1 VLTPLDDSPWHQLPT
16 TFDHVGTSDP
26 RFFDR
31 LWFAASDPGGTGTLQ
46 FTIGV
51 YQNMNVV
58 DGGFV
63 LIHAGRQHNVRASR
77 ELRPRYEVATGP
89 LSIEVVEPL
98 RHLRLKVAPGAHGVS
113 AELDWRADLPPEEE
127 PQHYA
132 RRTGRV
138 VEDYCRFDQVGTCDG
153 WFDAGAGRQPVDAWW
168 ACRDHSWGVRERV
181 GIPEPVT
188 SAPAAAETR
197 GSLFAFLFYST
208 DRYGGHVQ
216 VARGTSGHE
225 AVSVRIT
232 DRDQPDRARFGDR
245 VGVSARFTDDA
256 RPRRIVAGDFAVTTR
271 DGGDVRLEVDALG
284 PAVAMPGLGYGGF
297 DDGLGL
303 GVWRGFAHV
312 EHEMWDVSHPA
323 QVGLAD
329 GSVVRPVHRIQPV
342 RVVQHDHTGTSRGT
356 GSLTFIAE
364 GDLAQLGITP
374 LAD

>member
-31 LWFAASDPGGTGTLQ
+31 LWFAANDPGGAGTLQ

-63 LIHAGRQHNVRASR
+63 VIHAGRQHNVRASR

-89 LSIEVVEPL
+89 LSIDVVEPL
-98 RHLRLKVAPGAHGVS
+98 RRVRLTVAPGAHGVS
-113 AELDWRADLPPEEE
+113 AELEWRADLPPEEE

-153 WFDAGAGRQPVDAWW
+153 WFDAGTGQQPVDEWW

-188 SAPAAAETR
+188 SAPAAAETA

-256 RPRRIVAGDFAVTTR
+256 RPRRIAAGDFAVTTR

-303 GVWRGFAHV
+303 GVWRGVAHV
-312 EHEMWDVSHPA
+312 EHETWDVSHPA
-323 QVGLAD
+323 QVGRAD
-329 GSVVRPVHRIQPV
+329 GSVIRPVHRIQPV
-342 RVVQHDHTGTSRGT
+342 RVVQHDEYGTSRGT

-364 GDLAQLGITP
+364 GDLEQLGIAP
-374 LAD
+374 LTD